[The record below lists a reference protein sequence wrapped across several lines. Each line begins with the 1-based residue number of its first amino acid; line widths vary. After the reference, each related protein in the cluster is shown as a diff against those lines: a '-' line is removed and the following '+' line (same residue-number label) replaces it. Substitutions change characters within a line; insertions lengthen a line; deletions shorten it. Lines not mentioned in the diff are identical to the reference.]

1 MKKRITKSFIPNLLT
16 LVNLFSGF
24 AAIVYA
30 TVGNYE
36 KAALFILIA
45 AIFDM
50 LDGLVARLINAAS
63 EFGAELDSLC
73 DVVSFGVAPS
83 FMLYQIYF
91 YQLNETGMLIA
102 SLPALTG
109 ALRLARFNVQ
119 MVSLEDKKFFKGL
132 PIPSGALT
140 IVSYIVFFHLGGFI
154 PEQYKFWSILA
165 VTLVTAGS
173 MISTIKFDNIP
184 RPSKKSFKQR
194 PIVFIIFVIG
204 VVASIITSGKAIF
217 PFMMFYILASF
228 IRQIFFWY
236 KENLQPDD
244 EIDETEEAEPNPFD

>member
-24 AAIVYA
+24 AAIVY
-30 TVGNYE
+30 TTQE
-36 KAALFILIA
+36 DFTRAALFILIA

-50 LDGLVARLINAAS
+50 LDGMVARLIHASS

-83 FMLYQIYF
+83 FMLYQVYF
-91 YQLNETGMLIA
+91 YQFNELGLLVS
-102 SLPALTG
+102 SLPALAG

-119 MVSLEDKKFFKGL
+119 LTSMEDKKYFKGL

-140 IVSYIVFFHLGGFI
+140 IVSYLIFFHI
-154 PEQYKFWSILA
+154 PGLIPNDLLLVTISI
-165 VTLVTAGS
+165 VTLLTALV
-173 MISTIKFDNIP
+173 MVSTVKFDNIP

-194 PIVFIIFVIG
+194 PLISIIFVIG
-204 VVASIITSGKAIF
+204 LILSIITLGTAIF
-217 PFMMFYILASF
+217 PFMMFYIIASS
-228 IRQIFFWY
+228 IRQVYFWY
-236 KENLQPDD
+236 QENKHPDD
-244 EIDETEEAEPNPFD
+244 EIDETEDPEPNPFD

>member
-30 TVGNYE
+30 TQGDF
-36 KAALFILIA
+36 KRAAIFILIA

-50 LDGLVARLINAAS
+50 LDGMVARLIHASS

-83 FMLYQIYF
+83 FMLYQVYF
-91 YQLNETGMLIA
+91 QQLNELGLLIA
-102 SLPALTG
+102 SFPALAG

-119 MVSLEDKKFFKGL
+119 LTSMEDKKYFKGL

-140 IVSYIVFFHLGGFI
+140 IVSYLIFFHI
-154 PEQYKFWSILA
+154 PGLIPNEYLLFTITI
-165 VTLVTAGS
+165 VTLLTALV
-173 MISTIKFDNIP
+173 MVSTVKFDNIP

-194 PIVFIIFVIG
+194 PLISIIFLLGLIL
-204 VVASIITSGKAIF
+204 SIITAGTAIF
-217 PFMMFYILASF
+217 PFMMFYIVASSL
-228 IRQIFFWY
+228 RQLYFWY
-236 KENLQPDD
+236 QASKRPDD
-244 EIDETEEAEPNPFD
+244 EIDETEEPEPNPFD

>member
-24 AAIVYA
+24 AAIVYS
-30 TVGNYE
+30 TVGDFE
-36 KAALFILIA
+36 KAAVFILIA
-45 AIFDM
+45 AVFDM

-91 YQLNETGMLIA
+91 YQLNEIGILIA

-119 MVSLEDKKFFKGL
+119 LVSMEDKKYFKGL

-140 IVSYIVFFHLGGFI
+140 IVSYIIFYHRTGII
-154 PEQYKFWSILA
+154 PEEYKLVTILL
-165 VTLVTAGS
+165 VTLVTS
-173 MISTIKFDNIP
+173 IVMISNIKFDNIP

-194 PIVFIIFVIG
+194 PIVSIVFTIG
-204 VVASIITSGKAIF
+204 IAVSIITGGKAIF
-217 PFMMFYILASF
+217 PFMMFYIIASF

-236 KENLQPDD
+236 KDNQQPDD